1 MKKFL
6 SLVLI
11 FLFFSTTLNAS
22 YFGNK
27 TKKSILN
34 KTTSSLI
41 KKKTTQKVVKN
52 IASKTKDTLLQ
63 NEKKKIFAKTE
74 VANSHAPNGVRTVY
88 QREIDRD
95 YAPKVI
101 NDKTKKIE
109 QIPNSE
115 RMKKGQAPYIVGK
128 DGKPEKVELHHSRQ
142 NNNGSLFELGT
153 KIHNKTKEGQGAEAI
168 HPYRTERGRKIN
180 EVDKKISGKS
190 HPEYPINR
198 KEFDKERETYWK
210 ERDKDLEQKQ
220 LLGTRIN

>member
-1 MKKFL
+1 MLKLILVFL
-6 SLVLI
+6 LA
-11 FLFFSTTLNAS
+11 FNLNAS
-22 YFGNK
+22 YWGGK
-27 TKKSILN
+27 VKKGIVT
-34 KTTSSLI
+34 KTTSTLI
-41 KKKTTQKVVKN
+41 KKKATKEVANKIV
-52 IASKTKDTLLQ
+52 SKTKGVLLQ
-63 NEKKKIFAKTE
+63 HEKKKIFTKTE
-74 VANSHAPNGVRTVY
+74 VINSHAPNGERIVY

-109 QIPNSE
+109 QIANSE

-168 HPYRTERGRKIN
+168 HPYRTERGRIIN
-180 EVDKKISGKS
+180 EVDKKVSGKS

-220 LLGTRIN
+220 LLGTRID